1 MKALKV
7 VKLKFMS
14 IQDDPFLVTQE
25 DMINMSVQSE
35 NDHSI
40 WIILGVGVVVISGIL
55 LYDHFCNSESF
66 KSTYDDHD
74 QN

>member
-1 MKALKV
+1 MEYRTPTIEEMFQEAGPV
-7 VKLKFMS
+7 N
-14 IQDDPFLVTQE
+14 QD
-25 DMINMSVQSE
+25 SVPKKTE
-35 NDHSI
+35 YGI